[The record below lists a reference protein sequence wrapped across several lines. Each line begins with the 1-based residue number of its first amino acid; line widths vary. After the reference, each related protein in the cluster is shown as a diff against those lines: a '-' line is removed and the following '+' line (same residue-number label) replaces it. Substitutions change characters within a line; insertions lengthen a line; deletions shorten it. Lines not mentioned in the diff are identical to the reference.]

1 MRDDLAYVRHIME
14 GIEVIEGHIC
24 GVTKKTFFDSL
35 LIQDAVI
42 RRFEIIGEA
51 AKYCG
56 PFGQDKYFSNL
67 RYQRGPLSLRFYCY
81 YYVIFFSPPWLWAVW
96 TTRTRC
102 PSPVVNLIGL
112 STGRHCP
119 QPVSPDSVSQL
130 SNMPQPVSCR
140 PGTDEAS
147 RCCKNSYTC

>member
-1 MRDDLAYVRHIME
+1 M
-14 GIEVIEGHIC
+14 
-24 GVTKKTFFDSL
+24 KL
-35 LIQDAVI
+35 LKHAVI
-42 RRFEIIGEA
+42 SGVIFCETGLRIGGSNDDIEIGGMD
-51 AKYCG
+51 YCG